1 LLFYLSFEGFIDKI
15 LLSFKL
21 ICINFFNEYN
31 IEKSDMLLLFKYNSF
46 KLLSL
51 DNGVNIE
58 ILLFERSKY
67 DKFSKFFSFSIEF
80 NLDINILL

>member
-1 LLFYLSFEGFIDKI
+1 
-15 LLSFKL
+15 
-21 ICINFFNEYN
+21 
-31 IEKSDMLLLFKYNSF
+31 MLLLFKYNSF